1 MKELTREVEQL
12 KAELKSAA
20 RQAPTTQPTAPNSA
34 GTVERTESVKVVL
47 RSSCVPMFKGNE
59 DELTGGEWLA
69 RVESEM
75 ECTGITGDAEKVRFA
90 ASYIHPE
97 KGSAKISR
105 DESKFPQKK
114 KFWDEYLRE
123 AERYQDESFEEWMHS
138 DKAICMNFTFLRVW
152 PFPED
157 MSFSITM
164 RALAAT
170 MVGCALDKYRI
181 GEEWDVQKLK
191 SLPYSQIMEDYRRW
205 VEKNREKDSY
215 FQSTLR
221 PRFKTTAAGKS
232 RLTVVR
238 EERPMESQ
246 RRDLSWQ
253 KGSKFFCDVHGWN
266 TSHPKDRCWSS
277 KKREQLPAGG
287 RAKAGQGAQ
296 PQRRLPSTR
305 AKPKNPAK
313 IKCFFCEEKG
323 HIVKDCPQK
332 KNYPAV
338 FYCSLGR
345 RGELNI
351 G

>member
-97 KGSAKISR
+97 KGNAKKVALTMTSGSISWEELR
-105 DESKFPQKK
+105 RGILAQFSRKK
-114 KFWDEYLRE
+114 KAWDECLRD
-123 AERYQDESFEEWMHS
+123 AERYQDESFEEWMNS
-138 DKAICMNFTFLRVW
+138 EKAIHMNFTLFRVW

-157 MSFSITM
+157 ISFPITM
-164 RALAAT
+164 RFLAKT

-181 GEEWDVQKLK
+181 GDDWDVQKLK
-191 SLPYSQIMEDYRRW
+191 AIPYSQIMEDYRRW
-205 VEKNREKDSY
+205 IEKNREKDSQ

-221 PRFKTTAAGKS
+221 PRIKTTDTGKA

-238 EERPMESQ
+238 EEQPRERQ
-246 RRDLSWQ
+246 RRKPRQ
-253 KGSKFFCDVHGWN
+253 KGSKYFCDVHGWN
-266 TSHPKDRCWSS
+266 SSHPKDRCWS
-277 KKREQLPAGG
+277 PG
-287 RAKAGQGAQ
+287 
-296 PQRRLPSTR
+296 TR
-305 AKPKNPAK
+305 PNNPAK
-313 IKCFFCEEKG
+313 VLCFFCEEDG
-323 HIVKDCPQK
+323 HRVKDCPQK
-332 KNYPAV
+332 KIYGADK
-338 FYCSLGR
+338 
-345 RGELNI
+345 E
-351 G
+351 